1 MTFIVLWIIL
11 KILFW
16 IGVVTVALYYLI
28 FNEDGRAIGAAIL
41 AFLVGIGG
49 IILFFIAIGAG
60 VVYVLFN
67 ILRSFLGV

>member
-1 MTFIVLWIIL
+1 M
-11 KILFW
+11 K
-16 IGVVTVALYYLI
+16 

>member
-1 MTFIVLWIIL
+1 MTVIVLWIIL

-28 FNEDGRAIGAAIL
+28 FTEDGRAIGAAIL